1 VEQSA
6 AAELDRPEVGPDA
19 LPATSESS
27 PTPETHTPA
36 VDREV
41 ASRWLPPMPSD
52 SDSDWIQT
60 TSGEWLKGELT
71 RLRDR
76 RLEFDS
82 DEFDDVEIDQEDVAF
97 FRLSRPHTYRFR
109 GTEIMR
115 GTGELREGVI
125 KIRTL
130 ANEVFERDAAA
141 LVSISRS
148 AGGELERWTA
158 DVGLG
163 ATLRQGN
170 TEQTEFS
177 GSADIRRETALTRV
191 RLDYTGTWTEVEGS
205 NTANN
210 HRASAA
216 LDYFISWRFFVTLP
230 SFEYFT
236 DEFQNIKARYTPGL
250 GVGYEIVD
258 TPRVEW
264 DVTGSVAYQRTI
276 FETGSDAADD
286 AALIFGTDLELE
298 ITKDLDWD
306 SSYAVQLVVTDLD
319 KTNHH
324 AESKLSFDVW
334 GPVDFD
340 LTFIWDRIE
349 NPETESD
356 GSTPKR
362 DDFRMTVG
370 LAIDF

>member
-1 VEQSA
+1 MQRRWSA
-6 AAELDRPEVGPDA
+6 SLGAP
-19 LPATSESS
+19 
-27 PTPETHTPA
+27 
-36 VDREV
+36 V
-41 ASRWLPPMPSD
+41 ASS
-52 SDSDWIQT
+52 
-60 TSGEWLKGELT
+60 
-71 RLRDR
+71 
-76 RLEFDS
+76 
-82 DEFDDVEIDQEDVAF
+82 
-97 FRLSRPHTYRFR
+97 
-109 GTEIMR
+109 
-115 GTGELREGVI
+115 
-125 KIRTL
+125 
-130 ANEVFERDAAA
+130 
-141 LVSISRS
+141 S
-148 AGGELERWTA
+148 AG
-158 DVGLG
+158 
-163 ATLRQGN
+163 LR
-170 TEQTEFS
+170 
-177 GSADIRRETALTRV
+177 
-191 RLDYTGTWTEVEGS
+191 TWAWARPCV
-205 NTANN
+205 N

-370 LAIDF
+370 LAIVASSTGSLAGPAPAPRTRDRQGPGR